1 MSPLWL
7 VGSWFL
13 VEIGEMLNS
22 PIGLSVTTKLAPKAF
37 KSQMMS
43 LWYMADSVGQA
54 VTAQTVKLYTPK
66 TEVQY
71 FLAVGIV
78 SIVFGIILMFLV
90 KRIHNLMEGI
100 D

>member
-1 MSPLWL
+1 
-7 VGSWFL
+7 
-13 VEIGEMLNS
+13 
-22 PIGLSVTTKLAPKAF
+22 
-37 KSQMMS
+37 
-43 LWYMADSVGQA
+43 MADSVGQA